1 MVRIGINGFGRIG
14 RNIVRAALQSNAE
27 VEFVAVNDLADAETL
42 AYLLK
47 YDSVHGVLGTEV
59 SHEGDNLIVGGHTIR
74 IFSSPD
80 PAEIPWG
87 DVGAEVVIESTGRF
101 TSREKAANH
110 IHDSVEHVIISAPGK
125 DADITVCIGANE
137 DELDPSVHKVIS
149 NASCTTNCLAPVARV
164 LHEKF
169 TITRGIMTTV
179 HSYTNDQV
187 ILDLPHKKDPR
198 RGRAAALSIIP
209 TSTGAAQAVGLVL
222 PELAG
227 KLDGI
232 SLRVPTPNVS
242 VIDFVFNTEK
252 PTGAEEI
259 NDALRDASS
268 GGMGSILRCTD
279 EELVSIDFNND
290 THSAVVDMPFTRSID
305 PYMHKVMAWYD
316 NEYGYSNR
324 MVDVAVHLARK
335 KNEALAGSKAGS

>member
-14 RNIVRAALQSNAE
+14 RNIIRAALQTGAD

-47 YDSVHGVLGTEV
+47 YDSVHGTLQHEV
-59 SHEGDNLIVGGHTIR
+59 SWEGEDLILDGKKIR

-87 DVGAEVVIESTGRF
+87 SQNADIVIESTGRF
-101 TSREKAANH
+101 TSREKAALH
-110 IHDSVEHVIISAPGK
+110 LRDGVENVIISAPGK
-125 DADITVCIGANE
+125 NADITVCMGANE
-137 DELDPSVHKVIS
+137 EELDPAKHQVIS
-149 NASCTTNCLAPVARV
+149 NASCTTNCLAPVAKV
-164 LHEKF
+164 LHEAF
-169 TITRGIMTTV
+169 GITRGIMTTI

-198 RGRAAALSIIP
+198 RGRAAAMSIIP
-209 TSTGAAQAVGLVL
+209 TSTGAAKAVGLVL
-222 PELAG
+222 PALAG

-242 VIDFVFNTEK
+242 LVDLTFNTEK
-252 PTGAEEI
+252 ATTVDEI
-259 NDALRDASS
+259 NQTLLSAS
-268 GGMGSILRCTD
+268 GGKLDRILACSQ
-279 EELVSIDFNND
+279 EELVSVDFNNN
-290 THSAVVDMPFTRSID
+290 THSAIVDIPFTRSID
-305 PYMHKVMAWYD
+305 PHMHKVLAWYD

-324 MVDVAVHLARK
+324 MVDIAVYLAK
-335 KNEALAGSKAGS
+335 KRREMTADVS

>member
-27 VEFVAVNDLADAETL
+27 VEFVAVNDLTDAKTL

-47 YDSVHGVLGTEV
+47 YDSVHGTLAAEV
-59 SHEGDNLIVGGHTIR
+59 SHDEDSLTVDGRKIR
-74 IFSSPD
+74 IFSNPD

-87 DVGAEVVIESTGRF
+87 EVGAEVVIESTGRF
-101 TSREKAANH
+101 SSRDKAALH
-110 IHDSVEHVIISAPGK
+110 IRDSVEHVIISAPAK
-125 DADITVCIGANE
+125 NADITVCIGANE
-137 DELDPSVHKVIS
+137 DEIDPSVHKVIS
-149 NASCTTNCLAPVARV
+149 NASCTTNCLAPIARV

-187 ILDLPHKKDPR
+187 ILDLPHKDPR

-209 TSTGAAQAVGLVL
+209 TSTGAAKAVGLVL

-252 PTGAEEI
+252 ATSAEEI
-259 NDALRDASS
+259 NDVLREASE
-268 GGMGSILRCTD
+268 GAMGRVLTFTD
-279 EELVSIDFNND
+279 EHLVSVDFNND
-290 THSAVVDMPFTRSID
+290 THSAVVDMPFTRSVD
-305 PYMHKVMAWYD
+305 PHMHKVMAWYD

-324 MVDVAVHLARK
+324 MVDVALHLARK
-335 KNEALAGSKAGS
+335 KKESLAGQRSGS

>member
-27 VEFVAVNDLADAETL
+27 VEFVGVNDLADAETL

-47 YDSVHGVLGTEV
+47 YDSVHGVLETEV
-59 SHEGDNLIVGGHTIR
+59 SHEGDNLTVGGHTIR

-87 DVGAEVVIESTGRF
+87 DVGAEIVIESTGRF
-101 TSREKAANH
+101 TSREKAASH

-137 DELDPSVHKVIS
+137 DQLDPSVHKVIS

-259 NDALRDASS
+259 NDALQDASR
-268 GGMGSILRCTD
+268 GGMASILRCTD

-305 PYMHKVMAWYD
+305 PHMHKVMAWYD